1 MKKVLFLSLA
11 LILLLGIAARGTF
24 GLFSD
29 TETATGNTFTA
40 WVDEG
45 CAKFCVCDHED
56 DWVYKYDA
64 SGTLVDDFDLSD
76 GPVRPQGVSVEG
88 TNIYVLNSGG
98 DYIYHYTCSGDFQ
111 GVSKRLLHAMPSGI
125 VTNGLAI
132 DGDDLWLVSSPPYKL
147 YRYSLSTA
155 FPGGSDL
162 NAAQEI
168 NLNAHNKGATGL
180 AIDTSYLYVL
190 DIEDLQV
197 YRYPRSGGSAVV
209 SRVLRGVGGSSLG
222 EPRGATID
230 GDFIWVVDC
239 GTDKIYQYDKEELFS
254 GSGALNA
261 TWEFELDPANGDA
274 SGI

>member
-11 LILLLGIAARGTF
+11 LILLLGLAAHGTF

-40 WVDEG
+40 WVEEG

-56 DWVYKYDA
+56 NWVYKYDA
-64 SGTLVDDFDLSD
+64 SGALIDDFGLSD
-76 GPVRPQGVSVEG
+76 GPVRPQGISVEG

-98 DYIYHYTCSGDFQ
+98 DYVYHYTCSGDFQ
-111 GVSKRLLHAMPSGI
+111 GVSKRLLHTMPSGI

-132 DGDDLWLVSSPPYKL
+132 DGDDLWLVSSPPHKI
-147 YRYSLSTA
+147 YRYSLSAA

-162 NAAQEI
+162 SAAQEI
-168 NLNAHNKGATGL
+168 NLDNWNKGATGL

-197 YRYPRSGGSAVV
+197 YRYPRSAGLATISKNLKEMDGDA
-209 SRVLRGVGGSSLG
+209 LIG
-222 EPRGATID
+222 PRGAMVD
-230 GDFIWVVDC
+230 DAWLWVVDMVR
-239 GTDKIYQYDKEELFS
+239 DKIYQYDKEELFS
-254 GSGALNA
+254 GSGDLNA
-261 TWEFELDPANGDA
+261 TWEFELVPTNGDA